1 VFLLLKVIQ
10 EYALGEYDDNAT
22 AAYHENISE
31 SESADEDHYLKDTS
45 KRFCTKISCREND
58 VKYLEAKFS

>member
-10 EYALGEYDDNAT
+10 EYVLGEYDDNAT
-22 AAYHENISE
+22 AAYHENI

-45 KRFCTKISCREND
+45 KRFCTKISCGEND

>member
-10 EYALGEYDDNAT
+10 EYVLGEYDDNAT

-31 SESADEDHYLKDTS
+31 SADEDHLKDTS
-45 KRFCTKISCREND
+45 KRFCTKNSCGKND
-58 VKYLEAKFS
+58 VKYLEAKFT

>member
-10 EYALGEYDDNAT
+10 EYVLGEYDDNAT

-31 SESADEDHYLKDTS
+31 SADEDHYLKDAS
-45 KRFCTKISCREND
+45 KRFCTKISYG
-58 VKYLEAKFS
+58 KK